1 MDNFA
6 EYTFWFFATLI
17 LTVVLVTVARLHGCD
32 YIVLRN
38 SARDQRSESMAAG
51 LRMHARWRFLLATIL
66 LLAAAGAA
74 TVSTVMVRM
83 AVKSW

>member
-17 LTVVLVTVARLHGCD
+17 LTVVMITLARLHGHD

-38 SARDQRSESMAAG
+38 EAHEYRGGAADA
-51 LRMHARWRFLLATIL
+51 LKVHARWRFLLATIL
-66 LLAAAGAA
+66 LIAAAGAA